1 MGGRKKRRVGKWY
14 RVEHSPG
21 SDLTGSNMSE
31 QVTSKV
37 A

>member
-1 MGGRKKRRVGKWY
+1 MGGQARWNRDGRGHT
-14 RVEHSPG
+14 RNPH
-21 SDLTGSNMSE
+21 LRGSNMSE